1 MFLVLFIV
9 SFMNGGVKCGV
20 MSLSGGTADEEPLV
34 YRAVD
39 GLGREIL
46 VGGERRELRGAN
58 AAGGVL
64 NVDVGAGVGIIVSR
78 RPAQVATNEISE
90 RKEEEKKIGDT
101 YVEISPAGA
110 LPVMSFS
117 QASAHSRTTS
127 MAYLKEIWLVHRT
140 RSNNIPH
147 IIGVITHFLFL
158 HSPVKA
164 NWFSGLPSGIL

>member
-1 MFLVLFIV
+1 MLLVLFIV

-90 RKEEEKKIGDT
+90 RKEEEKKNRRHIRRDITSRG
-101 YVEISPAGA
+101 
-110 LPVMSFS
+110 L
-117 QASAHSRTTS
+117 ASDE
-127 MAYLKEIWLVHRT
+127 L
-140 RSNNIPH
+140 
-147 IIGVITHFLFL
+147 
-158 HSPVKA
+158 
-164 NWFSGLPSGIL
+164 LPSLSTLTDDIHGIPEGNLVST